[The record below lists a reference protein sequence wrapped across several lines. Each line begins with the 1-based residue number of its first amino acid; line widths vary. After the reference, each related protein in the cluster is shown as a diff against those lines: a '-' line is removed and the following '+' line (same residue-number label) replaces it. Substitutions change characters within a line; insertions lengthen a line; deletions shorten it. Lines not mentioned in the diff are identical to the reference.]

1 MTQVADIVIVNWNS
15 GPMLRDCIESVI
27 NYHDG
32 VGRIVVVDNGS
43 SDASANLPDALAAA
57 CDIVLANE
65 NLGFAKACNL
75 GASRCASPYVLFLNP
90 DARLIEPSVARAI
103 AFMESPEG
111 ARYGICGVKLLGRH
125 GDVERHCANFTD
137 ASTYLGQALGV
148 AGRFPRLFTP
158 HFMRDFD
165 HGHSRPVDQV
175 IGAFFFVRRS
185 LFDALGGFD
194 ERYFVYFEEVDFALR
209 ARKAGHDTYYLAD
222 ATAYHYGGGTSEN
235 VKAKRLFYSLR
246 SRLQYARQHFSTPSF
261 ITTAMVTLVLEPLSR
276 LAQAAARGSMA
287 DVGNVLQA
295 YLLLARDLL
304 PGLPRQSR

>member
-15 GPMLRDCIESVI
+15 GSMLRECIESVI
-27 NYHDG
+27 NHRNG

-43 SDASANLPDALAAA
+43 SDASANLPDALASA
-57 CDIVLANE
+57 CDIVLANK

-90 DARLIEPSVARAI
+90 DARLIEPSVARVI
-103 AFMESPEG
+103 AFMESSEG
-111 ARYGICGVKLLGRH
+111 ARYGICGIKLLGRH
-125 GDVERHCANFTD
+125 GEVERHCANFTD
-137 ASTYLGQALGV
+137 ASTYVGQALGV

-222 ATAYHYGGGTSEN
+222 VTAYHYGGGTSEK

-246 SRLQYARQHFSTPSF
+246 SRLQYARQHFSMPGF
-261 ITTAMVTLVLEPLSR
+261 VTTAMVTLMLEPISR
-276 LAQAAARGSMA
+276 LAQAGGRGSMA

-295 YLLLARDLL
+295 YLLLARNLL
-304 PGLPRQSR
+304 SGQPRQGR